1 MKSHV
6 MRTGLVV
13 LCCMA
18 GLSYSSASAAM
29 TVLDDFNR
37 ADGPLGA
44 NWTIQNGYFDV
55 VSNTARGGNSAIA
68 TYNGVTSWALEADV
82 AANGTALQYTGLILG
97 YADLDNCLFMKV
109 QEQSPYPGQFTH
121 AAFYYGNNT
130 TSGFGPGFFGLD
142 NYFTTAHMRVELV
155 GSTVTMTFS
164 NIDGGPGTQVYVAT
178 GAPNTGGN
186 GIGICGYDGYAIL
199 DNFAADIDGGP
210 TIPAPGAILLGA
222 LGTGIVGW
230 LRRRRTL

>member
-1 MKSHV
+1 
-6 MRTGLVV
+6 
-13 LCCMA
+13 
-18 GLSYSSASAAM
+18 M
-29 TVLDDFNR
+29 TVLDDFDR
-37 ADGPLGA
+37 ADGLLGA
-44 NWTIQNGYFDV
+44 NWTVQDGYFNV

-97 YADLDNCLFMKV
+97 YADLNNCLFMKV
-109 QEQSPYPGQFTH
+109 QEQSPCEGQFTH
-121 AAFYYGNNT
+121 AAFYYGNNG
-130 TSGFGPGFFGLD
+130 SRGVFGPGFFCLD

-155 GSTVTMTFS
+155 GDTVTMTFS

-186 GIGICGYDGYAIL
+186 GVGICGYDGYAIL
-199 DNFAADIDGGP
+199 DNFAADIGGP
-210 TIPAPGAILLGA
+210 TVPAPGAILLGA
-222 LGTGIVGW
+222 LGTGIVGC